1 MDKEKIKN
9 ILIKKMPENQVFID
23 EPMSKHTSFKIGGNA
38 DFFIKIKRLDYS
50 NLSKTSLFS
59 YIYTSFL

>member
-23 EPMSKHTSFKIGGNA
+23 EPMSKHTSFKNKKYRSTYLC
-38 DFFIKIKRLDYS
+38 DKYC
-50 NLSKTSLFS
+50 
-59 YIYTSFL
+59 